1 MYTYIHTH
9 TTYITQTITANHF
22 VCMCAQTNRQADKQ
36 TDRQIER
43 RTHKYIRVNIS
54 INYIFRA
61 NKLYFESNKLV
72 MRIF

>member
-1 MYTYIHTH
+1 
-9 TTYITQTITANHF
+9 
-22 VCMCAQTNRQADKQ
+22 MCAQTNRQADKQ